1 MISSPLNLLL
11 VALPTV
17 LGATFDVQVGAGGQ
31 LAYNPEFITANPGDI
46 VNFILYV
53 QYLSLLL
60 AFR

>member
-17 LGATFDVQVGAGGQ
+17 LGATFDVQVGAGGL

-53 QYLSLLL
+53 RYLSLLL